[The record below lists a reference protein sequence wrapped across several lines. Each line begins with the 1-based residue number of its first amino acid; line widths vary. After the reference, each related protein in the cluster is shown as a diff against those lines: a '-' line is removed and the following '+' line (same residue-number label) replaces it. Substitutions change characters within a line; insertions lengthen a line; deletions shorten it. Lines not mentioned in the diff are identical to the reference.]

1 MQSRRYRGKLRFPDN
16 AIHVDPDG
24 SKLST
29 FLQERI
35 ERFLRNPSPS
45 LHGLSLTGLTPSG
58 LHLIQRWLERTGD
71 LQTAAL
77 LSIYFPLSRL
87 SLSEREMVKRWREGY
102 RDLLDS
108 WKMWSERV
116 AYDVVWME
124 IGRGLGEERGEEGET
139 CPA

>member
-1 MQSRRYRGKLRFPDN
+1 
-16 AIHVDPDG
+16 
-24 SKLST
+24 
-29 FLQERI
+29 
-35 ERFLRNPSPS
+35 
-45 LHGLSLTGLTPSG
+45 
-58 LHLIQRWLERTGD
+58 
-71 LQTAAL
+71 
-77 LSIYFPLSRL
+77 
-87 SLSEREMVKRWREGY
+87 MVKRWREGY